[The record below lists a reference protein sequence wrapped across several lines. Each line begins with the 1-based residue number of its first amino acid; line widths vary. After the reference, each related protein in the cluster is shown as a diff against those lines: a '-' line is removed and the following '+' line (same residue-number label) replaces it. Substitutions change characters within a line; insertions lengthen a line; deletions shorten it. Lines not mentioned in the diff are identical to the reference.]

1 MGSSSHS
8 QPHHRAGLS
17 APRLWLLKTSRAQQ
31 TALALEAYFS
41 DILRDLAISLEGAA
55 HGEAGAARRY
65 IGTWKLLA
73 HRVVKIIRT
82 SEPDLL
88 ERAGVGTAIE
98 ELLLPQATLAPFSTW
113 VAHLG
118 LERGLGV
125 ALVAEL
131 RTCLPG
137 AAVFRPLGGRWQRWA
152 EPAAMRRA
160 LRQVERALAEGL
172 AAQEPSPLARVRE
185 LFELDRT
192 ELGSLFGVSRQAVE
206 QWEERGVPAERQAKL
221 TTILSVGELLNR
233 KLRPG
238 VLPGVA
244 RTKAEAYGERTMLDM
259 MASDEHDALLKD
271 VRASFDWAA
280 TA

>member
-1 MGSSSHS
+1 
-8 QPHHRAGLS
+8 
-17 APRLWLLKTSRAQQ
+17 
-31 TALALEAYFS
+31 
-41 DILRDLAISLEGAA
+41 
-55 HGEAGAARRY
+55 
-65 IGTWKLLA
+65 
-73 HRVVKIIRT
+73 
-82 SEPDLL
+82 
-88 ERAGVGTAIE
+88 
-98 ELLLPQATLAPFSTW
+98 
-113 VAHLG
+113 
-118 LERGLGV
+118 
-125 ALVAEL
+125 
-131 RTCLPG
+131 
-137 AAVFRPLGGRWQRWA
+137 
-152 EPAAMRRA
+152 MRRA